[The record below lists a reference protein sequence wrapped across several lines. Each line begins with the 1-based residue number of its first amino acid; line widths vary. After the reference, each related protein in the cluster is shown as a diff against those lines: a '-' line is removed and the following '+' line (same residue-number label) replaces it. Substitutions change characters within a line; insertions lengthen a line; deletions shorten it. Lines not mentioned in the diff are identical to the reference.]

1 MRECS
6 YVWAGKDAVCLLF
19 LFVFLQ
25 PVHREEARPP
35 VFQAQTT
42 RGALPGL
49 PMPPAAVIGRRRGPL
64 QHQCPR
70 AFWGHLL
77 GPFGAFRG
85 WQRGM
90 AARQGLT
97 GFLFRLRLRCFGR
110 TTAPRRRC
118 AGWSGL
124 GPRPIRARQPS
135 LALLAEFRTKS
146 RFQALSLR

>member
-1 MRECS
+1 MRE
-6 YVWAGKDAVCLLF
+6 G
-19 LFVFLQ
+19 
-25 PVHREEARPP
+25 
-35 VFQAQTT
+35 
-42 RGALPGL
+42 
-49 PMPPAAVIGRRRGPL
+49 
-64 QHQCPR
+64 
-70 AFWGHLL
+70 LL
-77 GPFGAFRG
+77 GGSFRG

-124 GPRPIRARQPS
+124 GRRPIRRRQPS

-146 RFQALSLR
+146 RFQALSLRCVLSGRVCCSHDAVCMLSGVLHSMLMLLVRVLAALFPLACSFSRHAQALRD